1 MLLLVSLESV
11 LQCGIP
17 VLPPYF
23 SETLKESIEMMG
35 ANIAIQCDECFLEN
49 LMVYAGMQVM
59 ADGLCALN

>member
-1 MLLLVSLESV
+1 MYSSV
-11 LQCGIP
+11 AFQFYHRI
-17 VLPPYF
+17 F

-35 ANIAIQCDECFLEN
+35 ANIAIQGDECFLEN

>member
-1 MLLLVSLESV
+1 
-11 LQCGIP
+11 
-17 VLPPYF
+17 
-23 SETLKESIEMMG
+23 MMG